1 MSAWVMAIIGVIS
14 ITVLV
19 DILLPEGE
27 TAKYIKGVLSIFVVA
42 TIVAPIPAFIN
53 KDWSVDDLFK
63 DGKIY
68 VNEEYIASV
77 NDSRAHE
84 QEKYIK
90 DFLTDN
96 GHEIVQVVITVGQGN
111 IYIIDRVDVTVTD
124 RTSDDAETIISLV
137 KQRLGDV
144 EVYVGW
150 DE

>member
-1 MSAWVMAIIGVIS
+1 MQ
-14 ITVLV
+14 
-19 DILLPEGE
+19 
-27 TAKYIKGVLSIFVVA
+27 
-42 TIVAPIPAFIN
+42 
-53 KDWSVDDLFK
+53 
-63 DGKIY
+63 
-68 VNEEYIASV
+68 
-77 NDSRAHE
+77 E

-111 IYIIDRVDVTVTD
+111 IYIIDRVDVTVTE

>member
-53 KDWSVDDLFK
+53 KDWSIDNIFSGSYPVVD
-63 DGKIY
+63 
-68 VNEEYIASV
+68 ERYIATI
-77 NDSRAHE
+77 NESRADE
-84 QEKYIK
+84 QQKQIK
-90 DFLTDN
+90 DFLVNN
-96 GHEIVQVVITVGQGN
+96 GYEIVQVVITVGQGN
-111 IYIIDRVDVTVTD
+111 IYIIDRVDVTAGEQ
-124 RTSDDAETIISLV
+124 SYEDADEIISLI

-144 EVYVGW
+144 QVYVGW
-150 DE
+150 DK

>member
-53 KDWSVDDLFK
+53 KDWSIDNIFSGSYPVVDEQY
-63 DGKIY
+63 IEAI
-68 VNEEYIASV
+68 NE
-77 NDSRAHE
+77 SRADE
-84 QEKYIK
+84 QQKQIK
-90 DFLTDN
+90 DFLVNN
-96 GHEIVQVVITVGQGN
+96 GYEIVQVVITVGQGN
-111 IYIIDRVDVTVTD
+111 IYIIDRVDVTAGEQ
-124 RTSDDAETIISLV
+124 SYEDADEIISLI

-144 EVYVGW
+144 QVYVGW
-150 DE
+150 DK

>member
-53 KDWSVDDLFK
+53 KDWSIDNIFSGSYPVVDEQY
-63 DGKIY
+63 IEAI
-68 VNEEYIASV
+68 NE
-77 NDSRAHE
+77 SRADE
-84 QEKYIK
+84 QQKQIK
-90 DFLTDN
+90 DFLVNN
-96 GHEIVQVVITVGQGN
+96 GYEIVQVVITVGQGN
-111 IYIIDRVDVTVTD
+111 IYIIDRVDVTAGEP
-124 RTSDDAETIISLV
+124 SYEDADEIISLI

-144 EVYVGW
+144 QVYVGW
-150 DE
+150 DK